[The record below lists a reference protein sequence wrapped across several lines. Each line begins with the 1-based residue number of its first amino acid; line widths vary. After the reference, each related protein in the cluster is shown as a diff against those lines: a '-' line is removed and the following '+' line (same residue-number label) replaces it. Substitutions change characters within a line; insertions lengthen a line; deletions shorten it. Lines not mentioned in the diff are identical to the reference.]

1 MLEFAQHCAV
11 CQQQLSFSCCYRA
24 ASTQLSLV
32 RVYKPNELNL
42 PTVTIGL
49 DFVTLHPIKKCVKGF

>member
-24 ASTQLSLV
+24 ASTQLPLA
-32 RVYKPNELNL
+32 RV
-42 PTVTIGL
+42 
-49 DFVTLHPIKKCVKGF
+49 C